1 MGGSKMRFEELVDF
15 AYFITDFNEKAFSN
29 ENIERLY
36 GVKVSDRTDLIEAV
50 KIYTNKKYGEV

>member
-1 MGGSKMRFEELVDF
+1 MRFEELVDF

-50 KIYTNKKYGEV
+50 KIYVNKKYGEV